1 MEKNTVSIILFIA
14 MFIAIYLAISFAIP
28 GMRIKLEA
36 EPMEYFV
43 ESIKHMAFI
52 KSAVSL
58 VVALFAAMLPKVP
71 KKAMTQ
77 P

>member
-1 MEKNTVSIILFIA
+1 
-14 MFIAIYLAISFAIP
+14 
-28 GMRIKLEA
+28 MRIKLEA